1 VAHDIR
7 IKRAYVDPAR
17 GDGYRILVDRI
28 WPRGVTKEKL
38 ETDLWER
45 EIAPSD
51 VVRKEFNHDDDK
63 YPAFR
68 KAYRAEIR
76 KNPVAQELLETVKG
90 QLEKRN
96 VTLVYGAKNEEHNQ
110 AVVLKEWLDEKIG

>member
-1 VAHDIR
+1 MAHDIH
-7 IKRAYVDPAR
+7 IKRAYVKPAR

-28 WPRGVTKEKL
+28 WPRGVTKEAL
-38 ETDLWER
+38 EADLWQKEV
-45 EIAPSD
+45 APSD
-51 VVRKEFNHDDDK
+51 AVRKEFNHEDDK

-76 KNPVAQELLETVKG
+76 KNPAAAELLDTVKE
-90 QLEKRN
+90 QLKERN

-110 AVVLKEWLDEKIG
+110 AVVLQEWFKEKVG